1 MARQAIKPKAKVKA
15 KASSP
20 ARPRPAKAAGKGT
33 RPAPRTSK
41 PPAKAKT
48 AAATAAGGSKAKPP
62 SRAKAPAKVKK
73 AIAAKPEVKAE
84 AARPGRKKKQ
94 EAEKPAAPVRMRP
107 PWVPPKPPPPR
118 RPAKRVHFDAKTLA
132 SIKAG
137 LIEQREELTV
147 QLKDIE
153 EQAFLGTQSEMSGEV
168 GYDED
173 YADAG
178 TATFERERDLSLANN
193 VQDLLDKINKA
204 LGKIDEGTY
213 GVCESCGEPI
223 SGDRL
228 KALPHVL
235 MCIRCK
241 QQEERR

>member
-1 MARQAIKPKAKVKA
+1 MARQAIKPKAKAKA
-15 KASSP
+15 KAPSP
-20 ARPRPAKAAGKGT
+20 ARSRPAKAAAKAKK
-33 RPAPRTSK
+33 PAARTSR
-41 PPAKAKT
+41 PPAKSKT
-48 AAATAAGGSKAKPP
+48 AVRTAAHGSKAKTDSKP
-62 SRAKAPAKVKK
+62 KAAVKVKK
-73 AIAAKPEVKAE
+73 AAATKPEVKAE
-84 AARPGRKKKQ
+84 AGKPGRKKKQ
-94 EAEKPAAPVRMRP
+94 EIVKPAAPVRMRP

-153 EQAFLGTQSEMSGEV
+153 EQAFNATQSEMSGEV

-213 GVCESCGEPI
+213 GVCESCSEPI